1 MKTIKQIVIGCL
13 LVVGI
18 VFGYNLWM
26 EYCLDDSNPNNYA
39 TIGDI
44 PAPEGYIRVKQVL
57 SLRSRTQLRRSH
69 NATEPQL
76 ESYAQTPPR
85 PPATPPLEGRGAAAP
100 SFAEGTP

>member
-44 PAPEGYIRVKQVL
+44 PAPGDIYE
-57 SLRSRTQLRRSH
+57 
-69 NATEPQL
+69 
-76 ESYAQTPPR
+76 
-85 PPATPPLEGRGAAAP
+85 
-100 SFAEGTP
+100 

>member
-57 SLRSRTQLRRSH
+57 SLRSRTQLRRSQL
-69 NATEPQL
+69 AITAQL
-76 ESYAQTPPR
+76 ECKSAAFAIVLASLFGSK
-85 PPATPPLEGRGAAAP
+85 PA
-100 SFAEGTP
+100 S

>member
-44 PAPEGYIRVKQVL
+44 PAPEGYIRVKQVPVPAFPKMC
-57 SLRSRTQLRRSH
+57 SH
-69 NATEPQL
+69 GD
-76 ESYAQTPPR
+76 R
-85 PPATPPLEGRGAAAP
+85 VPL
-100 SFAEGTP
+100 